1 MIFLTIGLFLIY
13 PILTVPLILL
23 GSIVDKKNRIIYMIL
38 LAFDIALISMKLDP
52 SKYGLDL
59 NVYFS
64 IMDIMKGIK
73 WETFIHTY
81 SSQKE
86 FLTNV
91 LYFVFASI
99 GNYHLWIFAVT
110 FICYAA
116 MFYIITDYSQIKNI
130 SNKEYVIMILLLLL
144 FYNNIFVITGV
155 RNSLAMIIYI
165 LALYEEYFKENKKLV
180 YKILYI
186 IPCFIHMSMALG
198 ILLRIAMIFYKK
210 PNKKYIIVLIIIYAI
225 SPSVVLSIASK
236 LNGTAIFSDL
246 YAKTSKYTGDGANIL
261 NNVYNMIKIIAFLN
275 LFVIFEKIHAK
286 QDSKI
291 KNITELICIFTLF
304 SLNYAVIRDRWYDA
318 CIVLLILSF
327 IDKIEIYFNIKGIHK
342 IILGG
347 TAIFMLIQQ
356 TNTLNKLDYSE
367 LIKNNYKTTMIEFF
381 GKEKD
386 GQIYNS

>member
-1 MIFLTIGLFLIY
+1 
-13 PILTVPLILL
+13 
-23 GSIVDKKNRIIYMIL
+23 
-38 LAFDIALISMKLDP
+38 
-52 SKYGLDL
+52 
-59 NVYFS
+59 
-64 IMDIMKGIK
+64 
-73 WETFIHTY
+73 
-81 SSQKE
+81 
-86 FLTNV
+86 
-91 LYFVFASI
+91 
-99 GNYHLWIFAVT
+99 
-110 FICYAA
+110 
-116 MFYIITDYSQIKNI
+116 
-130 SNKEYVIMILLLLL
+130 
-144 FYNNIFVITGV
+144 
-155 RNSLAMIIYI
+155 
-165 LALYEEYFKENKKLV
+165 
-180 YKILYI
+180 
-186 IPCFIHMSMALG
+186 MSMALG